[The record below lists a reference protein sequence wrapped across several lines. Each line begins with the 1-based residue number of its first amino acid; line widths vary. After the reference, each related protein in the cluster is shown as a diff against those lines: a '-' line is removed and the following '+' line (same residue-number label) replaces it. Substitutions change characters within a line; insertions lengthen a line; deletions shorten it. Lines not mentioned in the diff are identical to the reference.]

1 MSNVSRNAM
10 ERWIAVLDAFVA
22 RDEWGVRELAAAIEV
37 SPTAAHRILHEM
49 ARTGLLAPA
58 ATRGQFRV
66 GPDLSRL
73 AVLIADRLD
82 VRRIA
87 RPILEASVAAIGETV
102 ILALY
107 SRSRRRFWAVDAA
120 ESSHT
125 IRYIWESLRS
135 WNDLQRGASGKG
147 ILAFLPEDE
156 RELILSSLDEPD
168 RAALRTAL
176 DKVREQG
183 FVISHG
189 ERFAGAVGV
198 SAPVRDATGRV
209 IGDLIACWPDNR
221 TNPAREANVA
231 QVILAAAARVSTE
244 LGYVVKSS
252 RSARLGRPTRPTV

>member
-1 MSNVSRNAM
+1 MQSVSRTPI
-10 ERWIAVLDAFVA
+10 ERWVAVLDAFVA
-22 RDEWGVRELAAAIEV
+22 QDEWGVRELARAIEV
-37 SPTAAHRILHEM
+37 SPTATHRMLHEM
-49 ARTGLLAPA
+49 ARTGMLASAP
-58 ATRGQFRV
+58 TRGRFRV
-66 GPDLSRL
+66 GPELSRL

-87 RPILEASVAAIGETV
+87 RPILEATVAAIGETV

-107 SRSRRRFWAVDAA
+107 SRSRRRFSAVDAV

-156 RELILSSLDEPD
+156 REAVLSSLGEPD
-168 RAALRTAL
+168 RAALRSAL
-176 DKVREQG
+176 DTVREQG

-198 SAPVRDATGRV
+198 SAPVRDATGHV
-209 IGDLIACWPDNR
+209 VGDLIACWPDNR
-221 TNPAREANVA
+221 TNPAKEARVA
-231 QVILAAAARVSTE
+231 PAIMAAAARVSTE
-244 LGYVVKSS
+244 LGCVEGD
-252 RSARLGRPTRPTV
+252 ARPGALRDRVP